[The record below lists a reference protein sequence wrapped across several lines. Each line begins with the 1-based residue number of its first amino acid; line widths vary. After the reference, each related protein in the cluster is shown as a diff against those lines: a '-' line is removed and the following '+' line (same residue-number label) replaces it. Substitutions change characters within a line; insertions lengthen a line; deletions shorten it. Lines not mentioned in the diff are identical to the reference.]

1 MTQDLAQLPSQQ
13 TASTE
18 QAKWQAINSAIIL
31 SWFYL
36 NWPTLKWFG
45 HSLQNLSSSNQLILT
60 GVGLLFGI
68 QASIQIIR
76 NRHSQ
81 DIFSSFCP
89 TYPPTVRWLPLA
101 LLLGSAVASIGG
113 RWWIEFEQLPAL
125 LFLLGSYGLVGL
137 FLCPTLWRKGLATAV
152 AIAAVVPFWLQFTT
166 GLGFPARILTAQAV
180 EALLHSWHIT
190 ALSSEDIIV
199 LETGIAHVDL
209 PCSGLKS
216 LWMGTVLLL
225 SMTWLEKR
233 QIGLR
238 WLFVW
243 LVNLSL
249 LVVANIARV
258 LTLVILIYV
267 LRQPALADIVH
278 VPLGLLSF
286 VMVSLTAW
294 GMLRWIPQYTKSKTQ
309 DNTPFHP
316 SKYLK
321 RYTNLEQRT
330 NSRSRFFPPALIAGL
345 LALSLIPRPT
355 PAIAALPSLSDL
367 TWSAPMQAETV
378 PLFAHEQAF
387 FANHP
392 GVVAEKQRFEFE
404 GITGSMILVSS
415 PTWQAHHSPE
425 LCYVSGGL
433 RVNQMSQQQLTP
445 TILGRWLSLDGNT
458 RSAAYWFQSPDRT
471 TDSYLER
478 LWADLTRQERNW
490 TLVSILFDQPH
501 QPQEAPLPT
510 FLDTVQ
516 AELHRVQN

>member
-1 MTQDLAQLPSQQ
+1 MTHDLAQLPSQQ
-13 TASTE
+13 PASTE
-18 QAKWQAINSAIIL
+18 QAKWQAINGAIIL

-36 NWPTLKWFG
+36 NWPTLQWFG
-45 HSLQNLSSSNQLILT
+45 HSLQNLSSANQLILT
-60 GVGLLFGI
+60 SVGLLFGM
-68 QASIQIIR
+68 QAIVQVIR
-76 NRHSQ
+76 RHSPNV
-81 DIFSSFCP
+81 FPSFCLAS
-89 TYPPTVRWLPLA
+89 PPAKHWLPLA

-125 LFLLGSYGLVGL
+125 LFLLGSYGLMGL
-137 FLCPTLWRKGLATAV
+137 FLSPTLWRKGLATAV
-152 AIAAVVPFWLQFTT
+152 ALAAVVPFWLQFTT

-294 GMLRWIPQYTKSKTQ
+294 GMLRWIPQHT
-309 DNTPFHP
+309 F
-316 SKYLK
+316 
-321 RYTNLEQRT
+321 
-330 NSRSRFFPPALIAGL
+330 
-345 LALSLIPRPT
+345 
-355 PAIAALPSLSDL
+355 
-367 TWSAPMQAETV
+367 QA
-378 PLFAHEQAF
+378 
-387 FANHP
+387 
-392 GVVAEKQRFEFE
+392 
-404 GITGSMILVSS
+404 
-415 PTWQAHHSPE
+415 
-425 LCYVSGGL
+425 
-433 RVNQMSQQQLTP
+433 
-445 TILGRWLSLDGNT
+445 
-458 RSAAYWFQSPDRT
+458 
-471 TDSYLER
+471 
-478 LWADLTRQERNW
+478 TRQPVERHPNE
-490 TLVSILFDQPH
+490 TQVKC
-501 QPQEAPLPT
+501 
-510 FLDTVQ
+510 
-516 AELHRVQN
+516 